1 MRTLIFLDT
10 NVLPRQGSI
19 RNVLMSA
26 VLKVASHNDLQ
37 VCISEVVLEESV
49 NIRKSL
55 VAEAIQKLQ
64 EAFNQASKLM
74 ELEPIYI
81 PDLAEIT
88 SSWRD
93 ELEATFEVIPLGGD
107 QAVAALKRE
116 ASRKRP
122 ARDGKGARDSAIW
135 LSALEISVAREAL
148 VHFVSDNKA
157 DFADTTNANVLHPDL
172 LEDCKARGVEVIYHR
187 NLDSLLD
194 KLSSKSQDTP
204 SLDSVSAV
212 KNMLLEALFETG
224 LPHRIF
230 DEFYGGEGFSLDAE
244 VKGVKKIKSYQV
256 DDAILSLVD
265 IDVEV
270 DTESADGGEVKEIPL
285 LVGCRAWVQSSHS
298 TGDIS
303 SIDVEEVSNVTV
315 R

>member
-1 MRTLIFLDT
+1 MRALIFLDT

-26 VLKVASHNDLQ
+26 VLKVASHNDLR

-81 PDLAEIT
+81 PDLSEIA

-93 ELEATFEVIPLGGD
+93 ELEAAFEVIPLGGV

-116 ASRKRP
+116 AARRRP

-135 LSALEISVAREAL
+135 LSALEVAVANGAP
-148 VHFVSDNKA
+148 VHFVSDNRA
-157 DFADTTNANVLHPDL
+157 DFADTANANLLHPDL

-194 KLSSKSQDTP
+194 KLSSKSQNTP
-204 SLDSVSAV
+204 SIGSVSAV
-212 KNMLLEALFETG
+212 KNMFLEALFETG
-224 LPHRIF
+224 LPHRISE
-230 DEFYGGEGFSLDAE
+230 EFYGSAGFSLDAE
-244 VKGVKKIKSYQV
+244 VKDVKKIKSYQV

-270 DTESADGGEVKEIPL
+270 DTESTGDGDVKEIPL

-298 TGDIS
+298 AGAIS
-303 SIDVEEVSNVTV
+303 SIDVEEVSSVTV